1 MNGETAPAE
10 RTVQQKTQSGS
21 ELTRRPKEC
30 TVGINCLVMD
40 DCSDGLL
47 IGYDDCCELGLF
59 CTKQGPEQ
67 SPEYWVHLMALDI
80 WVLSD
85 PPEAAN
91 AQ

>member
-1 MNGETAPAE
+1 MDGETAPAE

-40 DCSDGLL
+40 DCSDNLL
-47 IGYDDCCELGLF
+47 IGYDDCCKLGLG
-59 CTKQGPEQ
+59 CTIEGPEH
-67 SPEYWVHLMALDI
+67 SPEYWVYLMALDI

-85 PPEAAN
+85 PPEAAE